1 MNLSIW
7 IVAHYLILH
16 YNDINEQLQKAKFQI
31 ADLEKWFLDTLDV
44 FPTGIAIYTKQ
55 KGIQYINK
63 SWEKTQSSI
72 HYDSD
77 IKLMKEFG
85 KYLEIK
91 SHEPNF
97 QRNRKQ
103 KDEVNFKATR
113 SFEMVKMKADNS
125 ITLNDNIVRAYDMIF
140 EKKFD
145 QESGKNLLDSQ
156 MHEYEIWEDSSQ
168 VAKEFDIRFISVNIP
183 QYKNAMMIVINDIGE
198 AIKHRSSKISE
209 NIKTIMFCSLSHE
222 LRSPLNH
229 INGVFSLMKDS
240 FETPQQQYLVTIA
253 NSSIELLRLK
263 IDDLLCFY
271 EIETDKFNVDYTK
284 FDIRSQ
290 WKELES
296 LFLPLIDRNLIR
308 LCFFV
313 HRDTPKYLVHD
324 AKSIH
329 QILVNLIWNSVKYTK
344 SGVISIVVDWI
355 PDQKDN
361 ESQSGWIKYSISDSG
376 RGIHKDKKK
385 NIFKFLNSASEH
397 DQYSHQNST
406 TTALAG
412 TGLSISQK
420 IAEKLQSKIEFVSS
434 EGIGSKFWFEVK
446 IQEHETPPC
455 EQWVRSAWKKFETSR
470 YQRSNSFTE
479 TEWKEIAK
487 ITKKRRQSL
496 EKIMQSE
503 EYERVRDKDLQEVAN
518 SSNHENSLHSIEE
531 GSVSK
536 SIISKNE
543 RKIAFKNNRLC
554 SIPEDEDYEE
564 SEIDFIIPNENQRTH
579 FVRKFDISASNK

>member
-1 MNLSIW
+1 
-7 IVAHYLILH
+7 
-16 YNDINEQLQKAKFQI
+16 
-31 ADLEKWFLDTLDV
+31 
-44 FPTGIAIYTKQ
+44 
-55 KGIQYINK
+55 
-63 SWEKTQSSI
+63 
-72 HYDSD
+72 
-77 IKLMKEFG
+77 MKEFG

-290 WKELES
+290 
-296 LFLPLIDRNLIR
+296 
-308 LCFFV
+308 
-313 HRDTPKYLVHD
+313 
-324 AKSIH
+324 
-329 QILVNLIWNSVKYTK
+329 
-344 SGVISIVVDWI
+344 
-355 PDQKDN
+355 
-361 ESQSGWIKYSISDSG
+361 
-376 RGIHKDKKK
+376 
-385 NIFKFLNSASEH
+385 
-397 DQYSHQNST
+397 
-406 TTALAG
+406 
-412 TGLSISQK
+412 
-420 IAEKLQSKIEFVSS
+420 
-434 EGIGSKFWFEVK
+434 
-446 IQEHETPPC
+446 
-455 EQWVRSAWKKFETSR
+455 
-470 YQRSNSFTE
+470 
-479 TEWKEIAK
+479 
-487 ITKKRRQSL
+487 
-496 EKIMQSE
+496 
-503 EYERVRDKDLQEVAN
+503 
-518 SSNHENSLHSIEE
+518 
-531 GSVSK
+531 
-536 SIISKNE
+536 
-543 RKIAFKNNRLC
+543 
-554 SIPEDEDYEE
+554 
-564 SEIDFIIPNENQRTH
+564 
-579 FVRKFDISASNK
+579 